1 MNVKIGAKIKEL
13 RKRDDIT
20 QEQLAEILG
29 VTNQAISK
37 WESENGYPD
46 IEYISPIAEFFNVTI
61 DYLFD
66 HSHRRFRILVID
78 ADKQIKALIYKYLE
92 NDYFEVI
99 STEPEQSILEW
110 VIKEQPDLILLD
122 VFESGI
128 CNYETLTSLKTSE
141 ITRTIPIIILTNQ
154 NNLLVKKEVFSLGIS
169 DFVAKP
175 FDFSELRSRI
185 AIHLKIPYTWDVVK
199 GKN

>member
-20 QEQLAEILG
+20 QEQLADFLG

-46 IEYISPIAEFFNVTI
+46 IEYIALIAKFFNVTI

-66 HSHRRFRILVID
+66 YVLEQQRFKILVID
-78 ADKQIKALIYKYLE
+78 ADKQVKALLYKYLG
-92 NDYFEVI
+92 DDFEVI
-99 STEPEQSILEW
+99 ITESKQADLEYATQN
-110 VIKEQPDLILLD
+110 QPDLILLD

-128 CNYETLTSLKTSE
+128 CNYETLTALKTSE
-141 ITRTIPIIILTNQ
+141 ITRTIPIIIITHQ
-154 NNLLVKKEVFSLGIS
+154 NNLSVKKEVFNLGIS

-175 FDFSELRSRI
+175 FDIIELKARI
-185 AIHLKIPYTWDVVK
+185 AIHLRIPYKWPYR
-199 GKN
+199 